1 MKKIVFFLF
10 LTISIYAHSQ
20 TVSGYWYGTANI
32 ANGGSTNNYLVEV
45 ILQQNQT
52 AVSGVLN
59 YYFKNT
65 FRSVK
70 LNGNYNSLN
79 RQLTLFNIP
88 VTYYASTATFEVDCI
103 MDFVA
108 TLRVA
113 KAGSNLDGSFTSKD
127 SYKHTCPDIAFDLR
141 LNKDAGNQDSILN
154 ALRHFK
160 ETYQV
165 WSPSAADTLVAANI
179 ITRPVVNYVVS
190 REYKERENVVAKE
203 ITIDADS
210 VTVDFYDNGEVDG
223 DSISVFYNN
232 QLIAFNRI
240 ISTRAVH
247 FTFALDSTKEYNE
260 ITMFADNLG
269 SIPPNTALMIV
280 SDGKKRYEVRLT
292 SDLQKNATLRI
303 RRKTSP

>member
-1 MKKIVFFLF
+1 MKKIVFFLL
-10 LTISIYAHSQ
+10 LTISVCAHSQ
-20 TVSGYWYGTANI
+20 TVSGYWYGKANVT
-32 ANGGSTNNYLVEV
+32 NGASTNNYLVEV

-52 AVSGVLN
+52 AVTGVLN

-79 RQLTLFNIP
+79 RQLTLFDIP
-88 VTYYASTATFEVDCI
+88 VTYYASTANFEVDCI
-103 MDFVA
+103 MDFLA

-113 KAGSNLDGSFTSKD
+113 QAGSNLSGNFIGKGN
-127 SYKHTCPDIAFDLR
+127 YKHTCPDITFDLQ
-141 LNKDAGNQDSILN
+141 LNKDAGNRDSILN

-165 WSPSAADTLVAANI
+165 WSPSATDTLVAANI

-203 ITIDADS
+203 ITVDADS

-240 ISTRAVH
+240 LSTRSVH

-280 SDGKKRYEVRLT
+280 SDGRKRYEVRLT

-303 RRKTSP
+303 RRQKK

>member
-1 MKKIVFFLF
+1 MKKIVFFLL
-10 LTISIYAHSQ
+10 LTISVCAHSQ
-20 TVSGYWYGTANI
+20 TVSGYWYGKANVT
-32 ANGGSTNNYLVEV
+32 NGASTNNYLVEV

-52 AVSGVLN
+52 AVTGVLN

-88 VTYYASTATFEVDCI
+88 VTYYASTANFEVDCM
-103 MDFVA
+103 MDFLA

-113 KAGSNLDGSFTSKD
+113 QAGSNLSGNFIGKGN
-127 SYKHTCPDIAFDLR
+127 YKHTCPDITFDLQ

-165 WSPSAADTLVAANI
+165 WSPSATDTLVAANI

-203 ITIDADS
+203 ITVDADS

-240 ISTRAVH
+240 LSTRSVH

-280 SDGKKRYEVRLT
+280 SDGRKRYEVRLT

-303 RRKTSP
+303 RRQKK